1 MPLQG
6 KGFFI
11 WKIPYCEKGDVK
23 AIADLAVK
31 AGLSHLLI
39 KISDGIVDY
48 NVDRTTKTDLVPALV
63 DELRARKIAVW
74 GWQYVYWYSPT
85 GEADKVVQRVQKLN
99 LDGLIVNA
107 ENEFKQAGMDKAA
120 WAYMKRIRTAL
131 PELPI
136 GLSSYRYPSLHRQ
149 FPWRH
154 FLEFCDFNMPQVYWM
169 GANNPGDQ
177 LVRCVREFQAIT
189 PARPIVPTGSAF
201 RQGNWSAASQEVEQF
216 LQVAQSLNFN
226 AANFWEWGNTRLHLP
241 AVWDTI
247 SRYPW
252 ESMSSAGDI
261 SQRYLAA
268 LNAHN
273 PEQLMALYN
282 PNAVH
287 ITRDSTLQGIPAIRK
302 WYENLFRQQL
312 PNAIYA
318 MNWISGDKIFRHFAW
333 TATAFSG
340 KVLDGSDTLGLA
352 KEQIAFHYTSYTI
365 SKP

>member
-74 GWQYVYWYSPT
+74 GWQYVYGYSPT

-189 PARPIVPTGSAF
+189 PARQIVPTGSAF

>member
-23 AIADLAVK
+23 AIADLAAQ
-31 AGLSHLLI
+31 AGLSHILI

-48 NVDRTTKTDLVPALV
+48 NIDRTTKKDLVPDLV
-63 DELRARKIAVW
+63 QEMRTRKIAVW
-74 GWQYVYWYSPT
+74 GWQYVYGYSPT
-85 GEADKVVQRVQKLN
+85 GEADKVVQRTQKLN

-107 ENEFKQAGMDKAA
+107 ENEFKQAGMEKAA

-131 PELPI
+131 PDLPI

-177 LVRCVREFQAIT
+177 LVRCVREFQSVT
-189 PARPIVPTGSAF
+189 PVRPIIPTGSAF
-201 RQGNWSAASQEVEQF
+201 KQGNWSATSQEVEQF
-216 LQVAQSLNFN
+216 LTTAQSLNFN
-226 AANFWEWGNTRLHLP
+226 AANFWEWSNTRRLLP
-241 AVWDTI
+241 EVWDTI
-247 SRYPW
+247 SGYPW
-252 ESMSSAGDI
+252 ESMSGVNDI
-261 SQRYLAA
+261 SQRYLVG

-273 PEQLMALYN
+273 PEQLAALYN

-287 ITRDSTLQGIPAIRK
+287 ITRNETIQGLPAIRQ
-302 WYENLFRQQL
+302 WYDNFFRQHL
-312 PNAIYA
+312 PKAVFA
-318 MNWISGDKIFRHFAW
+318 MSGISGDKIFRHFAW
-333 TATAFSG
+333 TATAATG
-340 KVLDGSDTLGLA
+340 EVLDGSDTLGLA
-352 KEQIAFHYTSYTI
+352 EDEISFHYSAFSI